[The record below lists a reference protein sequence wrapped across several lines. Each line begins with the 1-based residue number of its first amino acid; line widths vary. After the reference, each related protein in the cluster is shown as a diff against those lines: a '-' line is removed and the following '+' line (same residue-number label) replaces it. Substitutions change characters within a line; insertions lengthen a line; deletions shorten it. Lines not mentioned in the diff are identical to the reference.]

1 MDIGGRIHSRFRPS
15 TSDTFA
21 RIQPLGGQLGGQGF
35 PGSRRSVAHPLPPVT
50 FPVAPRVLM
59 KQAGHSHE
67 AKQTTD
73 RRRAA

>member
-21 RIQPLGGQLGGQGF
+21 
-35 PGSRRSVAHPLPPVT
+35 LPNRLLLPVT
-50 FPVAPRVLM
+50 FPVAACVLM
-59 KQAGHSHE
+59 KQAGRSHE